1 MTEWQK
7 VSQIFKRLCGDSMR
21 KLARPGVVG
30 RVSAD
35 PAQGYILLAYPHHY
49 GWVALMPDFRGAT
62 GRARTAEQAMNQAI
76 FAAHKVATAMAELGR
91 AHPVPLDLAA
101 IKDDPVWTLTYGI
114 NWTQAITLTVPVAE
128 LFRSPNRIFVGRGS
142 SATSNATLT
151 G

>member
-1 MTEWQK
+1 MAE
-7 VSQIFKRLCGDSMR
+7 SQPNFQTAVRRLE
-21 KLARPGVVG
+21 LARPGVVG

-76 FAAHKVATAMAELGR
+76 SAAQKVATAMAELGR
-91 AHPVPLDLAA
+91 SHPAPLDLAA
-101 IKDDPVWTLTYGI
+101 IKDDPVWSLTYGI
-114 NWTQAITLTVPVAE
+114 DWTRAIMHTVSVTE
-128 LFRSPNRIFVGRGS
+128 LFRSPHRGGAS
-142 SATSNATLT
+142 TAATNATLT